1 MRILSRYFLSEYFRI
16 FFICLLSFFTIYLL
30 IDFLGKIDNFIE
42 AGAGKGIMLS
52 FFLYK
57 APYIIV
63 QMTPV
68 ASLISVIILFCI
80 LKNHNEIMALRASG
94 LSVFALS
101 KSIIAASLGIAAGL
115 FLFSEILV
123 PYTSSRSNEIWAVEV
138 EKRDTSRFY
147 GSNQI
152 WYRGEDGI
160 YWIQHFN
167 FKENKLESPSF
178 YFFDNNFRLI
188 KRIEASQGA
197 WENGKWRI
205 SEGIIQE
212 LESDGSYGLKK
223 FDELYLDLPETP
235 ETFKRSEK
243 KPEEMS
249 FWQLKAYAKKVRQE
263 GYDNTRYLVDMQVK
277 LALPFISLLLVLIGI
292 PVAIGLK
299 KGGTPVAV
307 SAGMGVCFAYLLVLG
322 FSRSLGLSG
331 TLPPFLSAWI
341 GTFIFLLLGIYLMMR
356 VEK

>member
-1 MRILSRYFLSEYFRI
+1 MRIIPRYFLSEYFRI

-42 AGAGKGIMLS
+42 AGVGKGVMLS

-68 ASLISVIILFCI
+68 ASLISVIILYCL
-80 LKNHNEIMALRASG
+80 LKGHNEIMALRASG
-94 LSVFALS
+94 FSVFALS
-101 KSIIAASLGIAAGL
+101 KPIITASLGIALGL

-123 PYTSSRSNEIWAVEV
+123 PYTSSRSNEIWAIEV

-152 WYRGEDGI
+152 WYRGEEAI

-178 YFFDNNFRLI
+178 YFFDNNFQLI
-188 KRIEASQGA
+188 KRIEARQGA
-197 WENGKWRI
+197 WENGRWKV
-205 SEGIIQE
+205 SEGIVQE
-212 LESDGSYGLKK
+212 LESDGGYSLKK
-223 FDELYLDLPETP
+223 FNELYLDLPETP
-235 ETFKRSEK
+235 ETFKRSER

-249 FWQLKAYAKKVRQE
+249 FWQLQAYAQKVRQE
-263 GYDNTRYLVDMQVK
+263 GYDNARYLVDMHVK
-277 LALPFISLLLVLIGI
+277 VALPFVSLVLAFTGI
-292 PVAIGLK
+292 PIAIGLK

-307 SAGMGVCFAYLLVLG
+307 SVGMGICFAYLLVLG

-331 TLPPFLSAWI
+331 SLPPFLSAWI
-341 GTFIFLLLGIYLMMR
+341 GTFIFLLLGIYLMMQI
-356 VEK
+356 EK